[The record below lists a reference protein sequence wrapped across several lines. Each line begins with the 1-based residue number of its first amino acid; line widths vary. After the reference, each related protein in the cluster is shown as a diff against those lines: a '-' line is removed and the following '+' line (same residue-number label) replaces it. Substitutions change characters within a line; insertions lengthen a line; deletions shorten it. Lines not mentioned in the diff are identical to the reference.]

1 MGDDIISNAQPVKLL
16 DEQDNPYGVQSNP
29 LVVQFNG
36 SVAIVAVTGTVP
48 VTVPQPVTVTGTV
61 VSITSTAGTQ
71 SVQVVGQPLPVHV
84 TNQTTGTVA
93 ISTNPLP
100 VSGTV
105 VATGVS
111 VTVGSHAVGVVGPVT
126 VNGTVAI
133 STSPVPVSFTQ
144 PVQVTV
150 SGTQNVAIREQPIQV
165 AGTVTA
171 VIAGNGTISLG
182 GQPILVT
189 TVQNQGRFHG
199 WTSQTAVGIYPIRPA
214 TYTPQAAGAQRSV
227 NSTNANDTAA
237 GTGARTIRITYYTQ
251 TGTGTLAGPFYEIV
265 TLNGTTGVN
274 TVATNIRYISELE
287 VLTAGTGGVNA
298 GAIQVWTGLGAT
310 GTIWA
315 SIPIGNYDMGS
326 AHFYVCSNCIFDIA
340 DVAFSTTA
348 ASANSPGFIV
358 RYRALDDANAA
369 ERLLIPDIRGHIYTP
384 QTHSFQAQARV
395 YGPALVTVY
404 YRCVNATTQIG
415 AVDVGYSESQ

>member
-1 MGDDIISNAQPVKLL
+1 
-16 DEQDNPYGVQSNP
+16 
-29 LVVQFNG
+29 
-36 SVAIVAVTGTVP
+36 
-48 VTVPQPVTVTGTV
+48 
-61 VSITSTAGTQ
+61 
-71 SVQVVGQPLPVHV
+71 
-84 TNQTTGTVA
+84 
-93 ISTNPLP
+93 
-100 VSGTV
+100 
-105 VATGVS
+105 
-111 VTVGSHAVGVVGPVT
+111 VGPVT

-133 STSPVPVSFTQ
+133 STNPVPVTFDSSGTLNTVIRQQ
-144 PVQVTV
+144 PVAVT
-150 SGTQNVAIREQPIQV
+150 
-165 AGTVTA
+165 GTVTA
-171 VIAGNGTISLG
+171 VIAGNGTVSLG

-199 WTSQTAVGIYPIRPA
+199 WTQQTAVGIYPIRPS

-227 NSTNANDTAA
+227 NSTSANDTAA

-251 TGTGTLAGPFYEIV
+251 TGTGTLAGPFTEDI

-274 TVATNIRYISELE
+274 TVATNIRYISEIE

-298 GAIQVWTGLGAT
+298 GAIQVWTGTGAT

-326 AHFYVCSNCIFDIA
+326 AHFYVCSECVFDIA

-348 ASANSPGFIV
+348 AAANSPGFIV
-358 RYRALDDANAA
+358 RYRPLDNANAA
-369 ERLLIPDIRGHIYTP
+369 ERNLIPDIRGHIYTP

-395 YGPALVTVY
+395 NGPAIVTVY

-415 AVDVGYSESQ
+415 TVDVGYSLS

>member
-16 DEQDNPYGVQSNP
+16 DEQDNPFGVQSNP

-36 SVAIVAVTGTVP
+36 SVGVVQVTGTVP
-48 VTVPQPVTVTGTV
+48 VSFTQPVEVAVTGTQNVVLRDQPVQVTGTV
-61 VSITSTAGTQ
+61 VATGV
-71 SVQVVGQPLPVHV
+71 SVSV
-84 TNQTTGTVA
+84 GTVA
-93 ISTNPLP
+93 VSTNPLP

-126 VNGTVAI
+126 VNGTVAV
-133 STSPVPVSFTQ
+133 STNPVPVSFTQ

-171 VIAGNGTISLG
+171 VIGGNGTISLG

-274 TVATNIRYISELE
+274 TVATDIRYISELE

-298 GAIQVWTGLGAT
+298 GAIQIWTGTGAT
-310 GTIWA
+310 GTVWA

-326 AHFYVCSNCIFDIA
+326 AHFYVCSNCVFDIA

-358 RYRALDDANAA
+358 RYRALNDANAA

-415 AVDVGYSESQ
+415 AVDVGYSESLQ